1 MPQPFFHA
9 GEKRFVVARFDI
21 DNAIG
26 RQSCLS
32 NRRSKQVRSR
42 DAPEDLALGAGG
54 DAGAEQRGSGAIDRS
69 VAAAG
74 DFMQRAASKAP
85 ARQP

>member
-9 GEKRFVVARFDI
+9 GEKRLFIAGFDI
-21 DNAIG
+21 DDAIG
-26 RQSCLS
+26 RQARLGDRGSE
-32 NRRSKQVRSR
+32 QVRSR
-42 DAPEDLALGAGG
+42 DAPEDLALGASG
-54 DAGAEQRGSGAIDRS
+54 DAGAEERGSGAIDRA

-85 ARQP
+85 AGES